1 MEIQSANSLQD
12 TIHNLYTQAKH
23 DQQTNFSRLLLQ
35 ADQLVAL
42 FNDHELSS
50 PKGVLS
56 STDYQIFLT
65 AHLIVHDTTN
75 AKYLWKRIP
84 KSLKKLEKPVNANN

>member
-1 MEIQSANSLQD
+1 
-12 TIHNLYTQAKH
+12 
-23 DQQTNFSRLLLQ
+23 
-35 ADQLVAL
+35 
-42 FNDHELSS
+42 LSS

-65 AHLIVHDTTN
+65 AHLIVLDTTN

-84 KSLKKLEKPVNANN
+84 KGLKKLEKPVIANNQTLNDIWSVGKSLIHKDYPLAQ